1 MNIVGSK
8 KTTNTMRTDH
18 NITKRTTR
26 ANTVKSVEVC
36 RATTT
41 LLGKYRGSPPTS
53 NNYEDQTF
61 TTTVRSISKGRIIG
75 DTLRTLH
82 G

>member
-26 ANTVKSVEVC
+26 AN
-36 RATTT
+36 TTT